1 MEDGFQ
7 DGLQIPF
14 DDFLCDS
21 VADRWDTQR
30 PGPSIALG
38 KVNPPH
44 WRRKVAPRGHPIPE
58 PVEVVRK
65 INLKLGNR
73 LSVYSSRSL
82 VGLHLLEGFPDFP
95 LRDVERLCVG
105 HRAPPVTGW
114 LWVAAEQ
121 CSPFDPAPLQSFPLY
136 YELLRPCAPHRYSDP
151 CGSSH
156 SDVSLCIG
164 ATGSHVPYKS
174 LIRLRAA
181 YVPDVARAVF
191 RTAPELIPGARRP
204 PGFDIAYGI
213 STLHQ
218 RFACA
223 RLSGS
228 HLTGSCPP
236 FAATLT
242 TIALDDRS
250 LQGFEAAPDRWPRGA
265 CPHLSYSTTPPPSE
279 ACS

>member
-1 MEDGFQ
+1 MVTNCLEQQFQ

-73 LSVYSSRSL
+73 LSVYSSRPL

-95 LRDVERLCVG
+95 LRDVERLCLG

-121 CSPFDPAPLQSFPLY
+121 CARTSPFASGRQVLTF
-136 YELLRPCAPHRYSDP
+136 H
-151 CGSSH
+151 
-156 SDVSLCIG
+156 
-164 ATGSHVPYKS
+164 T
-174 LIRLRAA
+174 
-181 YVPDVARAVF
+181 
-191 RTAPELIPGARRP
+191 TA
-204 PGFDIAYGI
+204 
-213 STLHQ
+213 
-218 RFACA
+218 
-223 RLSGS
+223 
-228 HLTGSCPP
+228 
-236 FAATLT
+236 
-242 TIALDDRS
+242 
-250 LQGFEAAPDRWPRGA
+250 
-265 CPHLSYSTTPPPSE
+265 
-279 ACS
+279 